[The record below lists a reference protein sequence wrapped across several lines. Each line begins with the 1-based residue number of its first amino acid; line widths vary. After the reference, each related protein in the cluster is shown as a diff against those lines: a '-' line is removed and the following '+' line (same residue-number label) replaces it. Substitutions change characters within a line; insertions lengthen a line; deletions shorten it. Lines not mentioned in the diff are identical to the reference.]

1 MLVNL
6 MKHPALMKSIA
17 PPSSM
22 TGFTLLE
29 VLISL
34 LVTTL
39 GLLGLAGLQIRMQ
52 QAEFESY
59 QRSQAVVLLYDMVDR
74 IRASKSTASCFA
86 ITTNMTSGTP
96 YLGTDVTAGTG
107 CAASTSAY
115 NTMADAGLA
124 EWDALLDGASEKSG
138 TSSVG
143 AMIGARGC
151 VSYGGTSTEIV
162 SGGVSL
168 AGTGIY
174 TVSISW
180 QGSGD
185 SAVPSA
191 NCANGLYGSES
202 MRRTIST
209 TFRIASLN

>member
-1 MLVNL
+1 
-6 MKHPALMKSIA
+6 MKSTARVPSIA
-17 PPSSM
+17 
-22 TGFTLLE
+22 GFTLLE
-29 VLISL
+29 VLVSMVVIA
-34 LVTTL
+34 L
-39 GLLGLAGLQIRMQ
+39 GLLGLAGLQIRLQ

-59 QRSQAVVLLYDMVDR
+59 QRSQAVVLLYDMEER
-74 IRASKSTASCFA
+74 IRANKSTASCFA
-86 ITTNMTSGTP
+86 ITTNTTAGTP
-96 YLGTDVTAGTG
+96 YLGTGASASTG

-138 TSSVG
+138 TTSVG

-162 SGGVSL
+162 SGGVSV

-174 TVSISW
+174 TVSVSW

-185 SAVPSA
+185 SAVPST
-191 NCANGLYGSES
+191 NCANDLYGDETK
-202 MRRTIST
+202 RRTIST
-209 TFRIASLN
+209 TFRIATLN